1 MDEKLKC
8 NFCERGFLTQ
18 IACDDHLRV
27 KHPEMTDNSEIVGK
41 KREQKKKRKEKAIL
55 LKLKKKAQALIE
67 QQTI

>member
-27 KHPEMTDNSEIVGK
+27 KNPEMTDNSEIVGK
-41 KREQKKKRKEKAIL
+41 KRE
-55 LKLKKKAQALIE
+55 
-67 QQTI
+67 